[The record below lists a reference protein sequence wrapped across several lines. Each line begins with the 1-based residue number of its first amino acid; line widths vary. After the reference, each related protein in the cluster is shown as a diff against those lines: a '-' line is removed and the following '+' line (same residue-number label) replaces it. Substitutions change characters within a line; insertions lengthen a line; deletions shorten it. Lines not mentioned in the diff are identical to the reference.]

1 MPAIASLRCIW
12 KTELSASQA
21 SQLPQKSRATPPVAA
36 VECQRGCVLLILIC
50 GPRQPRW
57 PQVGTVERVNRQGCR
72 FSRASVP
79 ECGHAEPRRGTEW
92 WGKAF
97 FGYFL
102 GVCKKVTRCKSG
114 TISRRYLN
122 NGYAPSNHYRAST
135 MAKYPNTVSKM
146 PDTAYATGKPIQ
158 GTLLSISLAASRAG
172 PEWLRAPATPPMR
185 IAGLILNT

>member
-1 MPAIASLRCIW
+1 MDGP
-12 KTELSASQA
+12 
-21 SQLPQKSRATPPVAA
+21 SRRP
-36 VECQRGCVLLILIC
+36 
-50 GPRQPRW
+50 
-57 PQVGTVERVNRQGCR
+57 
-72 FSRASVP
+72 
-79 ECGHAEPRRGTEW
+79 AEPGRSAGMPSLSEAPSGGAKRFLVT
-92 WGKAF
+92 
-97 FGYFL
+97 FL